1 MREEI
6 EGRIEKN
13 DKFYLENLN
22 SIETAVKND
31 KSDVKKDILET
42 SEKFEKMLE
51 QQLEQMRSDV
61 NKTTK
66 DAEDHREKLQGKYD
80 EKLRQI
86 KDVCAQYFSKY
97 EKHLLHQA
105 EMVKALE

>member
-1 MREEI
+1 
-6 EGRIEKN
+6 
-13 DKFYLENLN
+13 
-22 SIETAVKND
+22 
-31 KSDVKKDILET
+31 
-42 SEKFEKMLE
+42 
-51 QQLEQMRSDV
+51 MRSDV